1 MNSKRFFA
9 LMSAILALTLT
20 SGIAHGAGPFYEG
33 KAIRIIVGF
42 SAGGGWDLYARALGR
57 HMGKHIPGT
66 PPIIVDNMPGAAGMI
81 SANYLYKMAKPDG
94 LTIGY
99 TNAGLFLSQFLEQPG
114 IEFEARKFV
123 FIGSITKDNAVCV
136 LNKARGIT
144 TVQEWVASKTPVKV
158 GTVGTGNVGD
168 MQPRILKTSIGLPIQ
183 IISPYNGQSDISLAM
198 ERGEIDGT
206 LWPLDSLKMM
216 KRKALEAGDLNIP
229 LQVVPK
235 PLLGL
240 ENVPVWM
247 SLAKTNEARQ
257 IVGLFDFTN
266 EMGRPFTL
274 PPGTPSEIVQV
285 LRRAFQETIKDKEF
299 LAEAEKAQMGLDPS
313 TGEEVEKSVSSLFGA
328 VDRSLI
334 PKLKDMLL
342 K

>member
-114 IEFEARKFV
+114 IEF
-123 FIGSITKDNAVCV
+123 
-136 LNKARGIT
+136 
-144 TVQEWVASKTPVKV
+144 
-158 GTVGTGNVGD
+158 
-168 MQPRILKTSIGLPIQ
+168 
-183 IISPYNGQSDISLAM
+183 
-198 ERGEIDGT
+198 
-206 LWPLDSLKMM
+206 
-216 KRKALEAGDLNIP
+216 
-229 LQVVPK
+229 
-235 PLLGL
+235 
-240 ENVPVWM
+240 
-247 SLAKTNEARQ
+247 
-257 IVGLFDFTN
+257 
-266 EMGRPFTL
+266 
-274 PPGTPSEIVQV
+274 
-285 LRRAFQETIKDKEF
+285 
-299 LAEAEKAQMGLDPS
+299 
-313 TGEEVEKSVSSLFGA
+313 
-328 VDRSLI
+328 
-334 PKLKDMLL
+334 
-342 K
+342 

>member
-1 MNSKRFFA
+1 MRVY
-9 LMSAILALTLT
+9 
-20 SGIAHGAGPFYEG
+20 FY
-33 KAIRIIVGF
+33 
-42 SAGGGWDLYARALGR
+42 
-57 HMGKHIPGT
+57 
-66 PPIIVDNMPGAAGMI
+66 
-81 SANYLYKMAKPDG
+81 
-94 LTIGY
+94 
-99 TNAGLFLSQFLEQPG
+99 LSFWSNQ
-114 IEFEARKFV
+114 V
-123 FIGSITKDNAVCV
+123 SN
-136 LNKARGIT
+136 
-144 TVQEWVASKTPVKV
+144 SKTPVKV

-328 VDRSLI
+328 VERSLI